1 MLTSTAH
8 VFDALDEIRERIA
21 QALAGER
28 RYSLVEIDDDLASLI
43 ARHQVAQ
50 HTEPSVYD
58 WAAAGDFAVL
68 GVAPE
73 ELTEITGLADR
84 LAG

>member
-8 VFDALDEIRERIA
+8 VIDALDEIRERIT

-28 RYSLVEIDDDLASLI
+28 RYSLAEVDDDLASLI
-43 ARHQVAQ
+43 ARHQIAGYAD
-50 HTEPSVYD
+50 PSVYD
-58 WAAAGDFAVL
+58 WAAAGDFDVL
-68 GVAPE
+68 GVDEA
-73 ELTEITGLADR
+73 ELEAITEMAGR